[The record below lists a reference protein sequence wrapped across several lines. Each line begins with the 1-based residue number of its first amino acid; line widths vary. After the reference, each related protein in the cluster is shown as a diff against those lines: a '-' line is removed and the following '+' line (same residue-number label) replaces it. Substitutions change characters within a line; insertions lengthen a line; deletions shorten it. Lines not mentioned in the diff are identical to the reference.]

1 MECIQQKQM
10 SKRYATAYCKVG
22 HVLTSLRQYVDTSLK
37 SATRALAFSLRMP
50 ISHLPMQ
57 QLLTMLETKDILIY
71 HYCATGQ
78 T

>member
-1 MECIQQKQM
+1 MEFIQQKQM
-10 SKRYATAYCKVG
+10 STRYATAYCKVE

-37 SATRALAFSLRMP
+37 SATRALAFSLRIP

-57 QLLTMLETKDILIY
+57 QLLAMLKIKKILIY
-71 HYCATGQ
+71 RYFATGQ